1 MSDLIIKNA
10 GLIVSGDLE
19 EQVRSGDTIVIR
31 DGHIAA
37 IGDEN
42 SVDLNGVDRQIDAN
56 GAAVIP
62 GLIDSHVHPAIGD
75 FTPRQRTLDFIQSYL
90 HGGVTTIISA
100 GEPHVPGRPKDREGT
115 KALAILANRTF
126 QNSPPAGVKVHAGA
140 LLLEKGLTEEDFA
153 ELADAGIRLVGEIG
167 ISGINDIE
175 EAGRMTSWAHKYGM
189 RVLMHV
195 GGASIPGSSAIG
207 ADFVLAVKP
216 DVAAHV
222 NGGPTAPSNEDMQRI
237 IAESDAAI
245 EVVQCGNVK
254 ALCSVVSMVQ
264 EANALDRLIVGTDS
278 PSGTGVIPLGVLR
291 TVSWIAAL
299 CGIDPSQAI
308 ASATGNTARL
318 YGLNTGLIREDAEG
332 DIVIVDAPRGSQAA
346 NALEALSIGD
356 TLAVA
361 VAVIDGEVRVS
372 GSRNTPPPKRSVQ
385 VPWLEAAG
393 H

>member
-19 EQVRSGDTIVIR
+19 EPVRSGDTIVIR

-37 IGDEN
+37 IGDES
-42 SVDLNGVDRQIDAN
+42 SVDLDGIDRQIDAN
-56 GAAVIP
+56 GATVIP
-62 GLIDSHVHPAIGD
+62 GLIDSHVHPVIGD

-90 HGGVTTIISA
+90 HGGVTTMISA

-126 QNSPPAGVKVHAGA
+126 RNSPPSGVKVHAGS
-140 LLLEKGLTEEDFA
+140 LLLEKGLAEEDFA

-175 EAGRMTSWAHKYGM
+175 EAERMTSWAHKYGM
-189 RVLMHV
+189 KVLMHV

-216 DVAAHV
+216 DVASHV
-222 NGGPTAPSNEDMQRI
+222 NGGPTAPSNEDVQRI

-254 ALCSVVSMVQ
+254 ALCYVVSMVQ
-264 EANALDRLIVGTDS
+264 EANVLDRLIVGTDS

-291 TVSWIAAL
+291 TISWIAAL
-299 CGIDPSQAI
+299 CGVDPPQAI

-318 YGLNTGLIREDAEG
+318 YGLNTGVIREGAEG
-332 DIVIVDAPRGSQAA
+332 DVVIVDAPRGSQAA
-346 NALEALSIGD
+346 NAMEALSIGD

-361 VAVIDGEVRVS
+361 VAVIDGEVRVF